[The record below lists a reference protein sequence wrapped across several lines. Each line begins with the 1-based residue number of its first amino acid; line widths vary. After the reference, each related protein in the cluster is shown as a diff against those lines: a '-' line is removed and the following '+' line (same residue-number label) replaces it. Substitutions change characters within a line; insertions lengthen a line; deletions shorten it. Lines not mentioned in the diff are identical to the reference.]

1 MSSYKIL
8 EGELIPIKDRVIVS
22 DMSFDSITTKGG
34 IILNSDNGKV
44 HGIKPRWAKV
54 YAKGKDNTDEYTVG
68 DWILVEHGRW
78 TRGVKIKTNHK
89 EQVLQMVEAKSVM
102 IWAKEKPEESYV
114 NKESQL

>member
-1 MSSYKIL
+1 
-8 EGELIPIKDRVIVS
+8 
-22 DMSFDSITTKGG
+22 
-34 IILNSDNGKV
+34 
-44 HGIKPRWAKV
+44 
-54 YAKGKDNTDEYTVG
+54 VG

-114 NKESQL
+114 NKENQL

>member
-1 MSSYKIL
+1 
-8 EGELIPIKDRVIVS
+8 
-22 DMSFDSITTKGG
+22 
-34 IILNSDNGKV
+34 
-44 HGIKPRWAKV
+44 V

-78 TRGVKIKTNHK
+78 TRGVKIKTKHT

-114 NKESQL
+114 NKENQL

>member
-22 DMSFDSITTKGG
+22 DMSFDSFQTKGG
-34 IILNSDNGKV
+34 IILTADDGKV

-54 YAKGKDNTDEYTVG
+54 YAKGRDNTDEYVVG

-78 TRGVKIKTNHK
+78 TRGAKIKTDGVENT
-89 EQVLQMVEAKSVM
+89 VRMVEAKSVLL
-102 IWAKEKPEESYV
+102 WAKQKPEDWYV
-114 NKESQL
+114 AKESQL

>member
-22 DMSFDSITTKGG
+22 DMSFDSFQTKGG
-34 IILNSDNGKV
+34 IILTADDGKV

-54 YAKGKDNTDEYTVG
+54 YAKGKDNTDEYVVG

-78 TRGVKIKTNHK
+78 TRGAKIKTDGVEHT
-89 EQVLQMVEAKSVM
+89 VRMVEAKSVLM
-102 IWAKEKPEESYV
+102 WAKQKPEDWYV
-114 NKESQL
+114 SKENQL